1 MHKRIFTLS
10 LSAAL
15 MSVALLGASAQAADK
30 FVAVTAIV
38 EHPALDA
45 VRDGVKEGLASEG
58 FEEGKNLKWKYQ
70 SAQGNTGT
78 AAQIAR
84 QFIGEKPD
92 TIVAIATP
100 SAQSVVAATK
110 SIPVVYSAVT
120 DPVAAQLVKS
130 MEASGSNVAGV
141 SDELALEK
149 QIELIKQVVPE
160 AKRVGMV
167 YNPGEANSS
176 VVVKRLKELLPKSGM
191 SLVEASAPR
200 SVDVGSAAR
209 SLAGKVDVIYTNTDN
224 NVVSA
229 YEALVKVGNES
240 KIPLVA
246 SDTDSVKRGAIA
258 ALGINYKNLG
268 TQTGKMVA
276 RILKGE
282 KPGDIASETSDT
294 LELFVNPGAA
304 QKQGVTLDEQFVK
317 SAKVVVK

>member
-1 MHKRIFTLS
+1 MVKAKLTTV

-15 MSVALLGASAQAADK
+15 LSTALSTGTAFAADK

-45 VRDGVKEGLASEG
+45 VRDGVKEALAKEG
-58 FEEGKNLKWKYQ
+58 FEEGKNLKWRYQ

-92 TIVAIATP
+92 AIVAIGTP
-100 SAQSVVAATK
+100 SAQALVAATK
-110 SIPVVYSAVT
+110 TIPIVYSAVT
-120 DPVAAQLVKS
+120 DPIAAQLVKS
-130 MEASGSNVAGV
+130 LDGSGSNVTGS
-141 SDELALEK
+141 SDALELEK
-149 QIELIKQVVPE
+149 QVDLIKQVVPQ
-160 AKRVGMV
+160 AKRVGIV

-176 VVVKRLKELLPKSGM
+176 VVVKQLKELLPKSGM
-191 SLVEASAPR
+191 TLVEASAPR

-209 SLAGKVDVIYTNTDN
+209 SLVGKVDVIYTNTDN

-240 KIPLVA
+240 RIPLIA
-246 SDTDSVKRGAIA
+246 ADTDSVKRGAIA
-258 ALGINYKNLG
+258 ALGVSYKGLG
-268 TQTGKMVA
+268 EQAGVIVA

-282 KPGDIASETSDT
+282 KPGDIPSETAKV
-294 LELFVNPGAA
+294 LELFVNSAAA
-304 QKQGVTLDEQFVK
+304 QKQGVKLSDEFIK